1 MNSSGV
7 EDAWIAAGWYDSSCL
22 IREVFECGNMKRSL
36 EAHEATLLAI
46 NQLLIKSVLDK
57 RKNDTHKQLLPH
69 IISLRTEIVKPS
81 GYEKMF
87 KIFWNQ
93 LKDDLNFLNLN
104 REVQQ
109 YAEQKNEDK
118 MFSFL
123 MVYSNMVRRLFL
135 FIEAS
140 RIRNWEQHLDA
151 AEDLIPDLAAMNRV
165 KYRRM
170 LPVYVTEMRHLRE
183 NDEIS

>member
-1 MNSSGV
+1 M
-7 EDAWIAAGWYDSSCL
+7 
-22 IREVFECGNMKRSL
+22 
-36 EAHEATLLAI
+36 
-46 NQLLIKSVLDK
+46 
-57 RKNDTHKQLLPH
+57 
-69 IISLRTEIVKPS
+69 
-81 GYEKMF
+81 
-87 KIFWNQ
+87 
-93 LKDDLNFLNLN
+93 NFLNLN

-140 RIRNWEQHLDA
+140 RIRNWEQHPDA

-170 LPVYVTEMRHLRE
+170 LPVYVAEMRHLRE
-183 NDEIS
+183 NDEIT